1 MNLLEMLSILG
12 SVAQSPSRPE
22 CMYPEQW
29 DDPAAIF
36 VDGVPRY
43 PGSYAASLLF
53 QTQKSTGGLRAFLDC
68 F

>member
-1 MNLLEMLSILG
+1 MKLLEMLSILG
-12 SVAQSPSRPE
+12 SVAQSPSRRE

-36 VDGVPRY
+36 VDDTPRY
-43 PGSYAASLLF
+43 PGSYASSLLS

>member
-1 MNLLEMLSILG
+1 MKVLDMLSILG
-12 SVAQSPSRPE
+12 SVAQPPSRPE

-36 VDGVPRY
+36 VDDVPRY
-43 PGSYAASLLF
+43 PGSYAWNLSS
-53 QTQKSTGGLRAFLDC
+53 QKSTGGLRAFLDC